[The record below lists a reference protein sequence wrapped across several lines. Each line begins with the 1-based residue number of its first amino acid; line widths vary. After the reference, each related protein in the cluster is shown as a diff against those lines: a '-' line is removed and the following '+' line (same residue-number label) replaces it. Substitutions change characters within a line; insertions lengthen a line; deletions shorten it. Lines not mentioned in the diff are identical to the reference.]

1 MRAMSDLWAAQTS
14 MQRATGTVPNKGDGG
29 PQNDL
34 RQAVTPYSAQLGA
47 QSKLSQLQSQ
57 AEPAIA
63 GAAGKMNDAISAVLN
78 PLSSV
83 LGG

>member
-1 MRAMSDLWAAQTS
+1 M
-14 MQRATGTVPNKGDGG
+14 
-29 PQNDL
+29 
-34 RQAVTPYSAQLGA
+34 TPYSAQMGA

-63 GAAGKMNDAISAVLN
+63 GAVGKMNDAVSAVLN